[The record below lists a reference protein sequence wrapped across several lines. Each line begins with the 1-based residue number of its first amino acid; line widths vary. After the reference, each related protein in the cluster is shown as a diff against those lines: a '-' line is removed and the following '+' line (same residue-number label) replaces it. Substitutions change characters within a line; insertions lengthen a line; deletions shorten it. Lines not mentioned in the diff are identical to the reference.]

1 MRVSVELIPR
11 SVDAMHAQLDEVQ
24 TCSRVDTIN
33 VPDILRFEL
42 RAWDACGLA
51 RQRGYRAVP
60 HLRAIDVDPRA
71 PLPFAES
78 LDRHGL
84 DEVLVIAGDA
94 PADMSKQVYDT
105 SSEALIRRLKRERP
119 HVRVYA
125 ALDPYRQGFAAER
138 DYALRKLDAGADGL
152 FTQPFFDLRLL
163 EVWGDLL
170 APLDVPVF
178 WGATSVTTARSARYW
193 TTRNRAVLPASFAP
207 TLAHSRAL
215 ARGILSFAEARDDNV
230 YFMPIRVS
238 SRAYL
243 EGIL

>member
-11 SVDAMHAQLDEVQ
+11 SVDAMQAQLDEVQ
-24 TCSRVDTIN
+24 TFARVDTIN

-51 RQRGYRAVP
+51 RGRGYRAVP
-60 HLRAIDVDPRA
+60 HLRAIDVDPGA
-71 PLPFAES
+71 SLPFAES
-78 LDRHGL
+78 LDAHGL

-94 PADMSKQVYDT
+94 PPDMSKQVFDT

-119 HVRVYA
+119 HLRVYA
-125 ALDPYRQGFAAER
+125 ALDPYRQGFVAER
-138 DYALRKLDAGADGL
+138 EYALRKLEAGADGL

-170 APLDVPVF
+170 APLGVPVF
-178 WGATSVTTARSARYW
+178 WGATSVTTTKSARYW

-207 TLAHSRAL
+207 TLAHSREL
-215 ARGILSFAEARDDNV
+215 ARGILSFAQARDDNV
-230 YFMPIRVS
+230 YFMPIRAS

-243 EGIL
+243 AGIL

>member
-11 SVDAMHAQLDEVQ
+11 NEEDLREQLDEVDSF
-24 TCSRVDTIN
+24 SRVDTIN
-33 VPDILRFEL
+33 VPDILRFPV
-42 RAWDACGLA
+42 RAWDACGPA
-51 RQRGYRAVP
+51 RRRGYRAVP
-60 HLRAIDVDPRA
+60 HVRAIDVDPCG
-71 PLPFAES
+71 PLPFADG

-84 DEVLVIAGDA
+84 EEVLVIAGDR
-94 PADMSKQVYDT
+94 PEDGSHPVYDT
-105 SSEALIRRLKRERP
+105 DSETLIRRLKRERP
-119 HVRVYA
+119 HLRVYG
-125 ALDPYRQGFAAER
+125 ALDPYRQGPAAER

-170 APLDVPVF
+170 REMNTTVF
-178 WGATSVTTARSARYW
+178 WGATSVTSARAARYW
-193 TTRNRAVLPASFAP
+193 TKRNRAVLPPAFAP

-215 ARGILSFAEARDDNV
+215 ARGVLAFAEARNENV

-238 SRAYL
+238 CRDYL